1 MHAGKDG
8 GSDDSLR
15 QAGNLQ
21 GETCCGSDPD
31 AVTDFIFRRLVCCAF
46 QVLEA
51 DSMSVFHIQFLH
63 HFDTSQDVNI
73 CAQAVGRC
81 PMQRRI
87 TVETKIFKIIT
98 QTQPKVLE
106 PLEARGKI
114 TQLTQLNATNSN

>member
-1 MHAGKDG
+1 MLGKTVAVMIHCG
-8 GSDDSLR
+8 KL
-15 QAGNLQ
+15 
-21 GETCCGSDPD
+21 ETCRAKRVVDQIQTPSL
-31 AVTDFIFRRLVCCAF
+31 RLVCCAF

-51 DSMSVFHIQFLH
+51 DSMSVFHIQFLL
-63 HFDTSQDVNI
+63 HFDTSQDVNT

>member
-1 MHAGKDG
+1 MIHCGK
-8 GSDDSLR
+8 L
-15 QAGNLQ
+15 
-21 GETCCGSDPD
+21 ETCRAKRVVDQIQTPSL
-31 AVTDFIFRRLVCCAF
+31 AFDFIFRRLVCCAF

-51 DSMSVFHIQFLH
+51 DSMSVFHIQFLL
-63 HFDTSQDVNI
+63 HFDTSQDVNT
-73 CAQAVGRC
+73 CAQAFGRC